1 MTTEYMIGSAL
12 LNARPI
18 DACTA
23 YVFYKHAK
31 GRRRMILM
39 NTLVLVAVQT
49 LDMQQKL
56 IARVLLRNLRAM
68 FFNLT
73 GRENVG
79 TGNHQARRA
88 RFPEHRSLASPW
100 TRWRCGNSVARL
112 PATGSEKYVLNPRS
126 LSLTFARTDLMGV
139 AHDGGTHFR
148 SSSTAATRWVTALR
162 MTSAS
167 SSASALTRLRKQPSA
182 SAITSSED
190 AAERC

>member
-1 MTTEYMIGSAL
+1 MYCLRLLQTRKRSAEDD
-12 LNARPI
+12 LNEHFSFSCRSNVRYATKVDSTR
-18 DACTA
+18 ASQKSA
-23 YVFYKHAK
+23 GYV
-31 GRRRMILM
+31 L
-39 NTLVLVAVQT
+39 Q
-49 LDMQQKL
+49 LDRSRK
-56 IARVLLRNLRAM
+56 RGDR
-68 FFNLT
+68 
-73 GRENVG
+73 
-79 TGNHQARRA
+79 NHQARRA
-88 RFPEHRSLASPW
+88 RLPEHRSLASPW

-112 PATGSEKYVLNPRS
+112 PATDSEKYELNPRS